1 MPSCLFKYSLT
12 NVIRMLWEFGNS
24 FELDRVI
31 GSLAISAKFR
41 EKNDKKGETLKI
53 AENQKCLSVIQI

>member
-1 MPSCLFKYSLT
+1 MPSCSFKYSLT
-12 NVIRMLWEFGNS
+12 HVIRMLSEFGNS

-41 EKNDKKGETLKI
+41 EKNDKKRETLKI
-53 AENQKCLSVIQI
+53 AENQKCLSVIQV